1 VVLQDCAARGLELEG
16 GRVASV
22 VTEKGPIRC
31 KTAILAGG
39 AWSSLFLRNLG
50 LKFPQLKTRSSVLR
64 TEPMAGPDCNAASAG
79 FGWRR
84 RLDGG
89 YNVGHYTW
97 TVPEIVPDSFR
108 YFADFLPLL
117 KAERKSIKLRLS
129 GEFLREWR
137 QKKRWAL
144 DEKTPFE
151 VLRTLDPAPS
161 DWVLDDA
168 VKNLIR
174 AFPAFAGL
182 KVAERWAGMIDTTPD
197 VVPAIGPVQKIPGL
211 IVASGFSGHGFGI
224 GPAAGQL
231 AADLATGATPLV
243 DPGPFRFERFSDGTK
258 PKPYG

>member
-1 VVLQDCAARGLELEG
+1 MDGPEQN
-16 GRVASV
+16 AS
-22 VTEKGPIRC
+22 GPGWGIR
-31 KTAILAGG
+31 K
-39 AWSSLFLRNLG
+39 
-50 LKFPQLKTRSSVLR
+50 
-64 TEPMAGPDCNAASAG
+64 
-79 FGWRR
+79 

-89 YNVGHYTW
+89 YTIAHGDW

-129 GEFLREWR
+129 GEFLRAWR

-151 VLRTLDPAPS
+151 VLRTLDPEPL
-161 DWVLDDA
+161 DWVLDAA
-168 VKNLIR
+168 VKNLVR
-174 AFPAFAGL
+174 AFPAFASL
-182 KVAERWAGMIDTTPD
+182 KVAEKWAGMIDTTPD
-197 VVPAIGPVQKIPGL
+197 VVPVIGPVQKIPGL

-258 PKPYG
+258 PRPYG